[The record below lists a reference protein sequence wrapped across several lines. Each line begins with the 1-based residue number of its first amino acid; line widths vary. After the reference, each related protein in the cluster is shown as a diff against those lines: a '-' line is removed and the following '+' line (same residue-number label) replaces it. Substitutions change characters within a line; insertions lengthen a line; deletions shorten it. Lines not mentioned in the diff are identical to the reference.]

1 MSKKRCYVR
10 QSESQHPSAI
20 EFAAFVQKL
29 HDDGKPVT
37 RAMAIK
43 WIISSYKREA
53 LIRFGA
59 KKRASEAIRY
69 QKADG
74 GRPRRQEPMT
84 ISAVAFSRDGSSI
97 TEKEAEAFLDTG
109 ISAVMQRL
117 VQCRAG
123 TYVYD
128 RAEKIFVPTAASHC
142 VHRRRN
148 TGVVSKILDALSQG
162 DLTASEIAGVCLV
175 DVGSV
180 RNNLNRLRR
189 AGTVE
194 ESRKQ
199 KGSGRGNTQIV
210 WRLKEAVCNLST

>member
-1 MSKKRCYVR
+1 MSKKRGYVR

-20 EFAAFVQKL
+20 EFSAFVQKL
-29 HDDGKPVT
+29 HEDGKPVT

-59 KKRASEAIRY
+59 KKRASEAIRH
-69 QKADG
+69 QKSAGD
-74 GRPRRQEPMT
+74 RPRKQESMT
-84 ISAVAFSRDGSSI
+84 ISAVAFSRDGYSI
-97 TEKEAEAFLDTG
+97 TEREAEAFLDTG

-128 RAEKIFVPTAASHC
+128 RNDKVFVPTAASKD
-142 VHRRRN
+142 VYKRRN
-148 TGVVSKILDALSQG
+148 TGVVSKILNTLSGG
-162 DLTASEIAGVCLV
+162 DMTASEIAEQCLV

-199 KGSGRGNTQIV
+199 KQNGRGNSQIV
-210 WRLKEAVCNLST
+210 WRLREAICNLST